1 MIGWEETIIAPAHGG
16 IQSRCL
22 AVIQKQLDK
31 GMTLHTCT
39 PVVSLEQHSS
49 SSSTTVVTSRGD
61 INANAVIIASNGYT
75 AGILPEFKDRIIPV
89 RGTACSITPP
99 SSHSLGSSPGPLK
112 YTYGLRFRQGEMDY
126 MIPRQGRGKIP
137 GVGDRSIIL
146 GGAKGCYLKDIESWY
161 DNIHDDEEMPGAR
174 EYFQG
179 YMRKH
184 FVGWERDDDKGNV
197 DQVWSGG
204 EWQPIARRSERERRK
219 TDHYVFSCA
228 PVSPGILERSSPI
241 RRRDAG

>member
-1 MIGWEETIIAPAHGG
+1 
-16 IQSRCL
+16 
-22 AVIQKQLDK
+22 VIQKQLDK

-204 EWQPIARRSERERRK
+204 EWQPIARRSERGDLSE
-219 TDHYVFSCA
+219 SE
-228 PVSPGILERSSPI
+228 G
-241 RRRDAG
+241 

>member
-1 MIGWEETIIAPAHGG
+1 
-16 IQSRCL
+16 
-22 AVIQKQLDK
+22 
-31 GMTLHTCT
+31 MTLHTFT
-39 PVVSLEQHSS
+39 PVISIEQDTSV
-49 SSSTTVVTSRGD
+49 STTVVTSRGH
-61 INANAVIIASNGYT
+61 ITAKAVIVASNGYT
-75 AGILPEFKDRIIPV
+75 AGILPEFKNRIVPV

-99 SSHSLGSSPGPLK
+99 SSHSLGSTPGPLK
-112 YTYGLRFRQGEMDY
+112 YTYGLRYRQGEMDY

-161 DNIHDDEEMPGAR
+161 DNIHDDKEMPGAR

-179 YMRKH
+179 YMRKY

-197 DQVWSGG
+197 DQVWSGS
-204 EWQPIARRSERERRK
+204 EWQPIARRSERRIAN
-219 TDHYVFSCA
+219 HYVFSCA